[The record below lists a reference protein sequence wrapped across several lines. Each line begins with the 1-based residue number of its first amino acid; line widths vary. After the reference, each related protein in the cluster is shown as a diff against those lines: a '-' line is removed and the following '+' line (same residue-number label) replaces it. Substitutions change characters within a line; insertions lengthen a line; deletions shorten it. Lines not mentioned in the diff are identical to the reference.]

1 MNKTDLVKEI
11 ARRVDKPIAEVGQI
25 INCFM
30 DVVGDKLQEGEK
42 VSLIGF
48 GTFETKE
55 SAERIGKNPRNP
67 EEQIIIP
74 AKTRPSFKASQKLK
88 DKVNDK

>member
-1 MNKTDLVKEI
+1 MNKTELIKEV
-11 ARRVDKPIAEVGQI
+11 AKRTDKPIAEVGQI
-25 INCFM
+25 LNSFM
-30 DVVGDKLQEGEK
+30 EVVGDKLKEGEK

-48 GTFETKE
+48 GTFEAKE

-67 EEQIIIP
+67 EEQIVIP

-88 DKVNDK
+88 DKLNDK